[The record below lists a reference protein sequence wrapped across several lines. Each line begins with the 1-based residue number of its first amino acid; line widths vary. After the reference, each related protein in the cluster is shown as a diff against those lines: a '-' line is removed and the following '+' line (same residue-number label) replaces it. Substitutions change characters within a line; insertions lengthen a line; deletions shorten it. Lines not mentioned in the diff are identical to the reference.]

1 MGHLRGHRFTG
12 CWHLG
17 LVQPRY
23 RCRQARGGDRDSIDY
38 RPGHCGGCVV
48 RPVCLRQLCPFPAGA
63 LGVLLVVVPWAV
75 LSGGDDFST
84 GGRRS
89 VLACLIGCQGSWPAH
104 LPPARHAT
112 IYG

>member
-1 MGHLRGHRFTG
+1 M
-12 CWHLG
+12 
-17 LVQPRY
+17 
-23 RCRQARGGDRDSIDY
+23 
-38 RPGHCGGCVV
+38 